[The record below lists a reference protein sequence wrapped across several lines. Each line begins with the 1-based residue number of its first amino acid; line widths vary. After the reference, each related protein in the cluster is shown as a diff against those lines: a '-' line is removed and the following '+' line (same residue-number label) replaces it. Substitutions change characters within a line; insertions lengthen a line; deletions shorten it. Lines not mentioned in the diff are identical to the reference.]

1 MKIGIIG
8 LPQTGKKT
16 LFSLLVGP
24 AAPLGHADARA
35 ALRGVAEVQ
44 DARFERLVAMY
55 GPKRQVRARLDLTL
69 IPAIEENSLSE
80 SDLQRELG
88 EVDAFCHVVRV
99 FEDDSVYHIWGAPDP
114 AREIEFVHGEMV
126 LHDLVFIEK
135 RMERI
140 DKGLKKGKDE
150 RAEKERALLLRFRE
164 TLETDAPLRTLD
176 LSAEDA
182 ALISSYPFLTR
193 KTCIIALNVADD
205 AIADTALRDGLTK
218 RFAHLGVAVVQ
229 IAVRAEA
236 EIARLESAEE
246 RAAFMHDMG
255 IAEPALPLLTSRC
268 IDALGLQSFFT
279 VGEDEVR
286 QWFVRRGALA
296 PEAAGAIHSDL
307 QRGFIRAEVMKF
319 DDLAQAGGEEK
330 LKAAGKYY
338 LKGKD
343 YAVDDGDILTIRF
356 NV

>member
-24 AAPLGHADARA
+24 AALSNRGDARTVVQ
-35 ALRGVAEVQ
+35 GVADVQ
-44 DARFERLVAMY
+44 DARFDRLLALY
-55 GPKRQVRARLDLTL
+55 KPKKQVRARMEVAL
-69 IPAIEENSLSE
+69 IPAIEENSLSQ
-80 SDLQRELG
+80 SDAQRELG

-99 FEDDSVYHIWGAPDP
+99 FEDDSVYHIWGNPDP

-135 RMERI
+135 RVERI
-140 DKGLKKGKDE
+140 EKGLKKGKDE
-150 RAEKERALLLRFRE
+150 KAEKELALLARFRE
-164 TLETDAPLRTLD
+164 ALEKDTPLRNVTV
-176 LSAEDA
+176 SAEDA
-182 ALISSYPFLTR
+182 SLIQSYPFLTL

-205 AIADTALRDGLTK
+205 AIGDTKLRDSLAS
-218 RFAHLGVAVVQ
+218 RFSHLGVSFVQ
-229 IAVRAEA
+229 LSARAEA
-236 EIARLESAEE
+236 EIASLDSAEE
-246 RAAFMHDMG
+246 RAAFMADMG
-255 IAEPALPLLTSRC
+255 ITETALHLLTSRC

-286 QWFVRRGALA
+286 QWFVRRGASA

-307 QRGFIRAEVMKF
+307 QRGFIRAEVMKY
-319 DDLAQAGGEEK
+319 DDLMAAGAEEK
-330 LKAAGKYY
+330 LKTTGKYY

-343 YAVDDGDILTIRF
+343 YTVEDGDILTIRF

>member
-24 AAPLGHADARA
+24 SALGANADVRA
-35 ALRGVAEVQ
+35 AQRGVADVQ
-44 DARFERLVAMY
+44 DARFDRLVALY
-55 GPKRQVRARLDLTL
+55 KPKRQVRARLEVTL
-69 IPAIEENSLSE
+69 LPAIEEKSLSE
-80 SDLQRELG
+80 SDAQRELG
-88 EVDAFCHVVRV
+88 EVEAFCQVVRV
-99 FEDDSVYHIWGAPDP
+99 FEDDAVYHIWGAPDP
-114 AREIEFVHGEMV
+114 AREVEFVHGEMV

-135 RMERI
+135 RLERI

-150 RAEKERALLLRFRE
+150 RAEREKELLVRFRE
-164 TLETDAPLRTLD
+164 ALEKDVPLRNVDVPADDTI
-176 LSAEDA
+176 
-182 ALISSYPFLTR
+182 LIQSYPFLTR

-205 AIADTALRDGLTK
+205 AIADTKLREQLAA
-218 RFAHLGVAVVQ
+218 RFGHLGVAFVQ
-229 IAVRAEA
+229 VAVRAEA

-246 RAAFMHDMG
+246 REAFMQDMG
-255 IAEPALPLLTSRC
+255 ITDTALHLLTSRC

-307 QRGFIRAEVMKF
+307 QRGFIRAEVMKY
-319 DDLAQAGGEEK
+319 DDLMSAGAEDK
-330 LKAAGKYY
+330 LKATGKYY

-343 YAVDDGDILTIRF
+343 YPVDDGDILTIRF

>member
-24 AAPLGHADARA
+24 AALGAHADARVA
-35 ALRGVAEVQ
+35 VRGVADVQ
-44 DARFERLVAMY
+44 DARFDRLLAFY
-55 GPKRQVRARLDLTL
+55 KPKRQVRARLEVTL
-69 IPAIEENSLSE
+69 LPAIEENSLSE
-80 SDLQRELG
+80 TDAQRDLG

-99 FEDDSVYHIWGAPDP
+99 FEDDAVYHIWSNPDP
-114 AREIEFVHGEMV
+114 AREVEFVHGEMV

-135 RMERI
+135 RVERI

-150 RAEKERALLLRFRE
+150 RAEKEKALLARFRE
-164 TLETDAPLRTLD
+164 VLEGNTPLRGVALT
-176 LSAEDA
+176 AEDA
-182 ALISSYPFLTR
+182 ALIQSYPFLTL
-193 KTCIIALNVADD
+193 KPCIIALNVADD
-205 AIADTALRDGLTK
+205 AIIDTSLRDQMRA
-218 RFAHLGVAVVQ
+218 RFQNLGISFVQ
-229 IAVRAEA
+229 LAARAES
-236 EIARLESAEE
+236 EIAGLDSPEE
-246 RAAFMHDMG
+246 RDAFMRDMG
-255 IAEPALPLLTSRC
+255 ITEPALPLLTSHC

-286 QWFVRRGALA
+286 QWFVRRGASA

-307 QRGFIRAEVMKF
+307 QRGFIRAEVMKY
-319 DDLAQAGGEEK
+319 DDLIAAGAEDK
-330 LKAAGKYY
+330 LKATGKYY

-343 YAVDDGDILTIRF
+343 YTVEDGDILTIRF

>member
-24 AAPLGHADARA
+24 AALAGSGGARA
-35 ALRGVAEVQ
+35 ALHGVADVQ
-44 DARFERLVAMY
+44 DARYDRLVALY
-55 GPKRQVRARLDLTL
+55 NPKKQVRARLDVTL
-69 IPAIEENSLSE
+69 LPAIEENSLSE
-80 SDLQRELG
+80 SDAQRELG
-88 EVDAFCHVVRV
+88 EVDAFCQMVRV
-99 FEDDSVYHIWGAPDP
+99 FEDESVYHIWSSPDP
-114 AREIEFVHGEMV
+114 AREVEFMHGEMV

-135 RMERI
+135 RLERI
-140 DKGLKKGKDE
+140 EKGLKKGKDD
-150 RAEKERALLLRFRE
+150 RAEKEKALLARFRE
-164 TLETDAPLRTLD
+164 TLEKDVPLRKLEV
-176 LSAEDA
+176 SAEDEG
-182 ALISSYPFLTR
+182 LIASYPFLTR
-193 KTCIIALNVADD
+193 KACIVALNIADD
-205 AIADTALRDGLTK
+205 AIGDTALRDQLAK
-218 RFAHLGVAVVQ
+218 RFEHLGIAFVQ
-229 IAVRAEA
+229 IAVRAES
-236 EIARLESAEE
+236 EIAGLESAEE
-246 RAAFMHDMG
+246 RAAFMQDMG
-255 IAEPALPLLTSRC
+255 ITEPALPLLTSRC

-307 QRGFIRAEVMKF
+307 QRGFIRAEVMKY
-319 DDLAQAGGEEK
+319 DDLISAGAEDK
-330 LKAAGKYY
+330 LKATGKYY

>member
-24 AAPLGHADARA
+24 AALAAHTDARA
-35 ALRGVAEVQ
+35 SVRGVADVQ
-44 DARFERLVAMY
+44 DSRFDRLLALY
-55 GPKRQVRARLDLTL
+55 KPKRQVRARLEVTL
-69 IPAIEENSLSE
+69 LPAIEENSLSE
-80 SDLQRELG
+80 SDAQRELG

-99 FEDDSVYHIWGAPDP
+99 FEDDAVYHIWGSPDP
-114 AREIEFVHGEMV
+114 AREVEFVHGEMV

-135 RMERI
+135 RLERI

-150 RAEKERALLLRFRE
+150 RAEREKVLLGRFQEALEKGVTLRNVE
-164 TLETDAPLRTLD
+164 VPADDEI
-176 LSAEDA
+176 
-182 ALISSYPFLTR
+182 LIASYPFLTR
-193 KTCIIALNVADD
+193 KTCIVALNVADD
-205 AIADTALRDGLTK
+205 AIADTALRDELQA
-218 RFAHLGVAVVQ
+218 RFRNLGISFVQ
-229 IAVRAEA
+229 LAARAES
-236 EIARLESAEE
+236 EIAALDSPEE
-246 RAAFMHDMG
+246 REAFMRDMG

-286 QWFVRRGALA
+286 QWFVRRGASA

-307 QRGFIRAEVMKF
+307 QRGFIRAEVMKYE
-319 DDLAQAGGEEK
+319 DLLAAGAEDK
-330 LKAAGKYY
+330 LKATGKYY

-343 YAVDDGDILTIRF
+343 YTVEDGDILTIRF

>member
-16 LFSLLVGP
+16 LFSLLAGP
-24 AAPLGHADARA
+24 AALGGSHDARA
-35 ALRGVAEVQ
+35 VLRGVADVQ
-44 DARFERLVAMY
+44 DARFDRLVAMY
-55 GPKRQVRARLDLTL
+55 NPKRRVRARLEVTL
-69 IPAIEENSLSE
+69 LPAIEENSLSE
-80 SDLQRELG
+80 SDAQRDLG

-99 FEDDSVYHIWGAPDP
+99 FEDDSVYHIWGNPDP
-114 AREIEFVHGEMV
+114 AREVEFVHAEMV
-126 LHDLVFIEK
+126 LHDLIFIEK
-135 RMERI
+135 RLERI
-140 DKGLKKGKDE
+140 DKNLKKGKDE
-150 RAEKERALLLRFRE
+150 RAEREKVLLARFRE
-164 TLETDAPLRTLD
+164 TLEKDAPLRTSD
-176 LSAEDA
+176 VAAEDA
-182 ALISSYPFLTR
+182 ALIASYPFLTR
-193 KTCIIALNVADD
+193 KACIVALNVGDD
-205 AIADTALRDGLTK
+205 AIGDVALRDELK
-218 RFAHLGVAVVQ
+218 RRFAHLGIAFVQ
-229 IAVRAEA
+229 IAARAEA
-236 EIARLESAEE
+236 EIARIDAAEE
-246 RAAFMHDMG
+246 RDAFMRDMG
-255 IAEPALPLLTSRC
+255 IAEPALHLLTSKC

-307 QRGFIRAEVMKF
+307 QRGFIRAEVMKY
-319 DDLAQAGGEEK
+319 DDLVSAGAEDR

>member
-24 AAPLGHADARA
+24 AALSGHTDARSA
-35 ALRGVAEVQ
+35 VRGVADVQ
-44 DARFERLVAMY
+44 DARFDHLVALY
-55 GPKRQVRARLDLTL
+55 RPRRQVRARLEVTL
-69 IPAIEENSLSE
+69 LPAIEENSLSA
-80 SDLQRELG
+80 SDAQRELA
-88 EVDAFCHVVRV
+88 EADAFCHVVRV
-99 FEDDSVYHIWGAPDP
+99 FEDDAVYHIWGNPDP
-114 AREIEFVHGEMV
+114 AREIEFVYSEMV

-135 RMERI
+135 RLERI
-140 DKGLKKGKDE
+140 DKSLKKGKDE
-150 RAEKERALLLRFRE
+150 RAEREKALLAGFRE
-164 TLETDAPLRTLD
+164 ALEANTPLRGVTLTGD
-176 LSAEDA
+176 EA
-182 ALISSYPFLTR
+182 ALIASYPFMTL
-193 KTCIIALNVADD
+193 KPCIIALNVADD
-205 AIADTALRDGLTK
+205 GIADTALRDSLAS
-218 RFAHLGVAVVQ
+218 RFEHLGVSFVQ
-229 IAVRAEA
+229 VSARAEA
-236 EIARLESAEE
+236 EIAALDSAEE
-246 RAAFMHDMG
+246 REAFMHDMG
-255 IAEPALPLLTSRC
+255 IREPALPLLTSRC

-307 QRGFIRAEVMKF
+307 QRGFIRAEVMKYA
-319 DDLAQAGGEEK
+319 DLVEAGSEDK

-343 YAVDDGDILTIRF
+343 YTVDDGDILTIRF

>member
-24 AAPLGHADARA
+24 AALAGGGDARA
-35 ALRGVAEVQ
+35 ATLGVADVQ
-44 DARFERLVAMY
+44 DSRFERLIALY
-55 GPKRQVRARLDLTL
+55 KPKKQVRARLDVTL
-69 IPAIEENSLSE
+69 LPAIEEKSLSE
-80 SDLQRELG
+80 SDAQRDLG
-88 EVDAFCHVVRV
+88 DVDAFCHVVRV
-99 FEDDSVYHIWGAPDP
+99 FEDESVYHIWGSPDP
-114 AREIEFVHGEMV
+114 AREVEFMHGEMV

-135 RMERI
+135 RLERI
-140 DKGLKKGKDE
+140 EKGLKKGKDD
-150 RAEKERALLLRFRE
+150 RAEKEKALLARFLE
-164 TLETDAPLRTLD
+164 TLEKDVPLRKLEV
-176 LSAEDA
+176 SAEDDS
-182 ALISSYPFLTR
+182 LIASYPFLTR
-193 KTCIIALNVADD
+193 KTCIVALNVADD
-205 AIADTALRDGLTK
+205 AIGDTTLRDQLAK
-218 RFAHLGVAVVQ
+218 RFEHLGIAFVQ
-229 IAVRAEA
+229 IAVRAES
-236 EIARLESAEE
+236 EIAGLESAEE
-246 RAAFMHDMG
+246 RAAFMQDMG

-307 QRGFIRAEVMKF
+307 QRGFIRAEVMKY
-319 DDLAQAGGEEK
+319 DDLISAGAEDK
-330 LKAAGKYY
+330 LKATGKYY

-343 YAVDDGDILTIRF
+343 YTVDDGDILTIRF

>member
-8 LPQTGKKT
+8 LPQAGKKT

-24 AAPLGHADARA
+24 AALSASADARA
-35 ALRGVAEVQ
+35 ARVGVADVQ
-44 DARFERLVAMY
+44 DARFDRLVALY
-55 GPKRQVRARLDLTL
+55 KPKRQVRARLDVTL
-69 IPAIEENSLSE
+69 VPAIEENSLSE

-99 FEDDSVYHIWGAPDP
+99 FEDESVYHIWGSPDP
-114 AREIEFVHGEMV
+114 AREVEFVHGEMV

-135 RMERI
+135 RLERI

-150 RAEKERALLLRFRE
+150 RAEKEKALLARFRE
-164 TLETDAPLRTLD
+164 TLETNAPLRTLH
-176 LSAEDA
+176 LSTEDA
-182 ALISSYPFLTR
+182 ALIASYPFLTR
-193 KTCIIALNVADD
+193 TTCIIALNVADD
-205 AIADTALRDGLTK
+205 AIADTTLRDDLAK
-218 RFAHLGVAVVQ
+218 RFAPLGIAVVQ
-229 IAVRAEA
+229 IAAKAES

-246 RAAFMHDMG
+246 RAAFMQDMG

-307 QRGFIRAEVMKF
+307 QRGFIRAEVMKY
-319 DDLAQAGGEEK
+319 DDLVSAGSEDK
-330 LKAAGKYY
+330 LKSTGKYY

-343 YAVDDGDILTIRF
+343 YTVDDGDILTIRF